1 MRLRLRTAAVAV
13 GVSTLVATAAIVLT
27 VNAQAAIT
35 LSNSALVSPASGRC
49 MDVGGNAAT
58 NGAVVDVWD
67 CTFAADQLWTSTA
80 AQELRVTIGG
90 VTKCL
95 DAYNNQVTNGTK
107 IELWSCNGGQNQKW
121 TLNSNGTIVGVQ
133 SGKCLDVTGGG
144 ASPNGT
150 AVELWTCKTTS
161 NSNQVWTP
169 TKAPSASPTP
179 TSTSAPGPGPMAAAP
194 YEYLGWGN
202 PPDPTTVMSAAG
214 VKWFTLAFVLSD
226 GTCNP
231 MWDENR
237 PLTGGSDQTAIN
249 RIRAA
254 GGNIIPSFGG
264 WSGRKLGTYCT
275 SASAL
280 AGAYQKVINAYGL
293 KGIDI
298 DIENTD
304 EFQNNTVQQRI
315 VDALKII
322 RANNSGLRIYLTM
335 GTTTTGPDSW
345 GQALIAKAKSG
356 GFVPDAWVQMPFD
369 FGGGT
374 ANMGTLTVNASEGLK
389 SVLKSTYGWSD
400 DTAYRHMGISSMNGV
415 TDDSGE
421 LVRLADFQTMLSY
434 VKQHHLAR
442 FTFWSVN
449 RDRPCANGTVSD
461 SCSGVSS
468 QANWDYTKVITS
480 YTGA

>member
-1 MRLRLRTAAVAV
+1 MGLRLRTAAIVA
-13 GVSTLVATAAIVLT
+13 GVTSLVATAAIVFT
-27 VNAQAAIT
+27 VNAHAAVT
-35 LSNSALVSPASGRC
+35 FSNSALVSPASGRC
-49 MDVGGNAAT
+49 MDASGDSNA
-58 NGAVVDVWD
+58 NGTVVDVWD
-67 CTFAADQLWTSTA
+67 CDYGAGQLWSTTSTG
-80 AQELRVTIGG
+80 QLQVTIAG

-107 IELWSCNGGQNQKW
+107 IELWSCNGGQNQQW
-121 TLNSNGTIVGVQ
+121 TLNADGTIVGVQ

-150 AVELWTCKTTS
+150 ALELWTCKTT
-161 NSNQVWTP
+161 NNANQVWNP
-169 TKAPSASPTP
+169 TKPPAPSPTP
-179 TSTSAPGPGPMAAAP
+179 TSTPGPGPMAAAP

-237 PLTGGSDQTAIN
+237 PLTGGTDQATIN
-249 RIRAA
+249 KIRAA
-254 GGNIIPSFGG
+254 GGDIIASVGG

-293 KGIDI
+293 KGIDF

-315 VDALKII
+315 IDALKII
-322 RANNSGLRIYLTM
+322 RANNSGVRIYITM

-345 GQALIAKAKSG
+345 GQALISKAKSG
-356 GFVPDAWVQMPFD
+356 GFTPDAWVQMPFD

-374 ANMGTLTVNASEGLK
+374 TTMGTLTINASDGLK
-389 SVLKSTYGWSD
+389 NLLKSTYGWSD
-400 DTAYRHMGISSMNGV
+400 DTAYRHIGISSMNGT

-421 LVRLADFQTMLSY
+421 LVRLTDFQTMLSY

-461 SCSGVSS
+461 SCSGVST